1 MRDTEHVKKY
11 LWTNERYLNFFAFNL
26 FKIVVSVKK
35 QNLEDISKEKRKTV
49 TPGIRISDSNAKY
62 IARAIAAEESL

>member
-1 MRDTEHVKKY
+1 V
-11 LWTNERYLNFFAFNL
+11 N
-26 FKIVVSVKK
+26 VKK